1 MSFSASKIFSVT
13 VLSSSAQDTS
23 HANRTPL
30 HAGKLFLRR
39 LVLALVFSNL
49 ISLPSFAQTNV
60 TTQHYDI
67 SRSGAN
73 TNETILTPANVNT
86 ATFGKLFSQP
96 VDGYVYAQPLYMPNI
111 TLGTG
116 TAQAGTKHNIVF
128 VATEH
133 DSVFAYDADSNI
145 GANAAPLWQVSLI
158 DTAHGAGAGETTVP
172 NGDVSTTDILPEIGI
187 TSTPVID
194 PSSNT
199 LYVVAKSTV
208 AGTTFIQRLHA
219 LDITTGAEKFAGPAA
234 LAASVPGI
242 GNGSSNGILNFDPKW
257 ESNRPGLLLLNGIV
271 YLAFGAHGDNGPWH
285 GWLLAY
291 HASALQLTG
300 AWCATP
306 NASAGGIWM
315 GGTGIAA
322 DVPTG
327 KPFGR
332 IFTATG
338 NGTFDAIAPNYTNS
352 MDYADSIIK
361 LDLNNGVP
369 TMSANGVTVGDDFT
383 PHDQASMN
391 NGDLDQAAGGVVILP
406 DSVGG
411 GGSNH
416 QLVQVGKTA
425 RVFVLNRENLG
436 GYNPNN
442 TTDPEESAY
451 LAGGLWGGPAY
462 WNGNVYIWG
471 TNDHLKA
478 FSFANGALNGT
489 PTSTSNETAGQ
500 FSPTPSVS
508 ANGTTNGI
516 VWSLR
521 TDNYGT
527 QGREILY
534 AHNATN
540 VSTLL
545 YSSESNVARDNPGNS
560 VKFITPTVTNGK
572 VYVGSESQLSV
583 FGLLNG
589 SMQAAAPIFNPP
601 SGSFSTSVQVTLTDS
616 TSGAS
621 IYYTT
626 DGSTPTT
633 SSTRYTVPFTLTTST
648 TVNAIAAGTGILAST
663 VSSAT
668 YTLLTQA
675 AIPTFNPT
683 PGSYTSVQSVT
694 ISTSTPNATIFYTTD
709 GSTPTTSSSKY
720 SGPISIAVT
729 ETLSA
734 IAVATGLTN
743 SPVASGFY
751 TISLGVT
758 SINFASGF
766 SSGGMNLI
774 SAAKLNR
781 SALELTD
788 GNGSEASAAWYQ
800 SEANIQSFTT
810 DFTFQNS
817 GGTNPQGDGFTFAIQ
832 GNNSSAVGPVGGGLG
847 YGPDNITNPSTAS
860 NSPILNSIAIKFD
873 LYSNAGEGT
882 DSTGLYTNGASPTI
896 PALDMTSSG
905 VNLHATDIFHAHIT
919 YDGTTLNLTLTD
931 TVTNAHFSASWPV
944 NIPQIVGDTVSYIG
958 FTAGTGGATAVQQIL
973 TWTFTSSNN
982 APPQTPTPT
991 FNPPAGTY
999 LGAQSVTISDST
1011 TPSTIYFTTNGS
1023 TPTTSSTQ
1031 YTSPISVTAS
1041 ETINALA
1048 IASGQTASSVAT
1060 AAYTIESQVATP
1072 TFSPAAGTYTSTQT
1086 VSITSSSGASIYYT
1100 TNGTTPTTSSTPYTV
1115 PFTVSSTTTVQAI
1128 AAKSGFFNSNVAT
1141 ATYTINST
1149 SPSINLSAGFTAG
1162 AMILNGNATL
1172 NGTRLRLTDGNGSED
1187 SSAWFITPVNI
1198 QQFTTSFTF
1207 QNTGGTNPQGDGF
1220 TFTIQGNSSTTIGP
1234 RGGGLGY
1241 GPDNVINPSTS
1252 PNPPVAKS
1260 IAIKF
1265 DLYSNAG
1272 EGPDSTGL
1280 YINGASPTIPAVDMT
1295 SSGVNIHNPDIFNVQ
1310 LTYNGTNLTMTITDT
1325 TTNATFT
1332 DTWPINIPSTVGSN
1346 TAYAGFTAGTGGAT
1360 AIQEII
1366 GWTYTP

>member
-1 MSFSASKIFSVT
+1 MSFSASKFCSVT
-13 VLSSSAQDTS
+13 VLSSSAQDTR
-23 HANRTPL
+23 HANRTRL

-39 LVLALVFSNL
+39 FTIALVFA
-49 ISLPSFAQTNV
+49 SLVCLSSFAQTNV

-67 SRSGAN
+67 SRTGAN

-86 ATFGKLFSQP
+86 TTFGKLFSQP
-96 VDGYVYAQPLYMPNI
+96 VDGYAYAQPLYMPSI
-111 TLGTG
+111 TLGVG
-116 TAQAGTKHNIVF
+116 TAQAGTKHNIIF
-128 VATEH
+128 IATEH

-145 GANAAPLWQVSLI
+145 GANAAPLWQVSLL
-158 DTAHGAGAGETTVP
+158 DAAHGAGAGETTVP

-194 PSSNT
+194 PNTNT

-208 AGTTFIQRLHA
+208 AGITFIQRLHA
-219 LDITTGAEKFAGPAA
+219 LDITTGAEKFAGPVT
-234 LAASVPGI
+234 LAASVPGT

-291 HASALQLTG
+291 NATTLQLTG

-338 NGTFDAIAPNYTNS
+338 NGTFDATAPSYTNS

-411 GGSNH
+411 GGGNH

-478 FSFANGALNGT
+478 FSFANGALNST
-489 PTSTSNETAGQ
+489 PTSTSNETTGQ
-500 FSPTPSVS
+500 FSPTPTVS
-508 ANGTTNGI
+508 ASGTTNGI

-521 TDNYGT
+521 TDNYST

-560 VKFITPTVTNGK
+560 VKFITPTVINGK

-589 SMQAAAPIFNPP
+589 STQAAAPAFNPP
-601 SGSFSTSVQVTLTDS
+601 SESFSTSVQVTLTDS

-633 SSTRYTVPFTLTTST
+633 SSTRYTAPFTLTAST
-648 TVNAIAAGTGILAST
+648 TFNAIAAGTGMLAST

-668 YTLLTQA
+668 YTLLTQVA
-675 AIPTFNPT
+675 TPTFNPA
-683 PGSYTSVQSVT
+683 PGSYTAVQSVT
-694 ISTSTPNATIFYTTD
+694 ISTTTANATIYYTTD

-720 SGPISIAVT
+720 SGPVSISAT

-734 IAVATGLTN
+734 IAVATGLSN
-743 SPVASGFY
+743 SPVASGLY

-774 SAAKLNR
+774 SAAKLNGT
-781 SALELTD
+781 ALELTD
-788 GNGSEASAAWYQ
+788 GNGSEATAAWYQ

-810 DFTFQNS
+810 DFTFQNT
-817 GGTNPQGDGFTFAIQ
+817 GGTNPQGDGFTFTIQ
-832 GNNSSAVGPVGGGLG
+832 GNNSSAVGPLGGGLG
-847 YGPDNITNPSTAS
+847 YGPDNVTNPSTAS

-873 LYSNAGEGT
+873 LYSNAGEGS

-905 VNLHATDIFHAHIT
+905 VNLHSTDIFQAHIT
-919 YDGTTLNLTLTD
+919 YDGTTLKLTLTD
-931 TVTNAHFSASWPV
+931 TVTNTAFSSSWPV
-944 NIPQIVGDTVSYIG
+944 NIPQIVGDTVS
-958 FTAGTGGATAVQQIL
+958 
-973 TWTFTSSNN
+973 
-982 APPQTPTPT
+982 
-991 FNPPAGTY
+991 
-999 LGAQSVTISDST
+999 
-1011 TPSTIYFTTNGS
+1011 
-1023 TPTTSSTQ
+1023 
-1031 YTSPISVTAS
+1031 
-1041 ETINALA
+1041 
-1048 IASGQTASSVAT
+1048 
-1060 AAYTIESQVATP
+1060 
-1072 TFSPAAGTYTSTQT
+1072 
-1086 VSITSSSGASIYYT
+1086 
-1100 TNGTTPTTSSTPYTV
+1100 
-1115 PFTVSSTTTVQAI
+1115 
-1128 AAKSGFFNSNVAT
+1128 
-1141 ATYTINST
+1141 
-1149 SPSINLSAGFTAG
+1149 
-1162 AMILNGNATL
+1162 
-1172 NGTRLRLTDGNGSED
+1172 
-1187 SSAWFITPVNI
+1187 
-1198 QQFTTSFTF
+1198 
-1207 QNTGGTNPQGDGF
+1207 
-1220 TFTIQGNSSTTIGP
+1220 
-1234 RGGGLGY
+1234 
-1241 GPDNVINPSTS
+1241 
-1252 PNPPVAKS
+1252 
-1260 IAIKF
+1260 
-1265 DLYSNAG
+1265 
-1272 EGPDSTGL
+1272 
-1280 YINGASPTIPAVDMT
+1280 
-1295 SSGVNIHNPDIFNVQ
+1295 
-1310 LTYNGTNLTMTITDT
+1310 
-1325 TTNATFT
+1325 
-1332 DTWPINIPSTVGSN
+1332 
-1346 TAYAGFTAGTGGAT
+1346 
-1360 AIQEII
+1360 
-1366 GWTYTP
+1366 